1 MSACRYSGRL
11 EGCMQDFRNRLVIA
25 TVILGIAFLAL
36 VSRLWFLQVLKGDEF
51 EAFSRDNRVRIERVP
66 ASRGRILDRYGRQMV
81 VNRPS
86 FDVYVLPKDVDDVSS
101 LSVNLSKALGEEPEK
116 IERKITQASKKNRF
130 KPALVA
136 QDIDRDQ
143 LAYIE
148 ARRSSL
154 PGLTIEVNNLRQYPL
169 GILGA
174 SFLGYIGKVSEAELL
189 ANPDLSNNGLVGK
202 TGIEKTWEQSLRG
215 KDGFTQKV
223 TDALGREVNSD
234 LFQKDLV
241 NRQSIPGND
250 IVLSVDIDLQ
260 KTAEEALGEEF
271 GAIIVVNVKSGEVL
285 ALASKPSFDPA
296 DFVKGIDANT
306 WTKLI
311 NDKNFPLVSR
321 ATQGLYAPGSVFKM
335 VPSAAALKEGVID
348 PDALV
353 HCPGYYR
360 LGSHVYRCW
369 KKGGHGWMNMREA
382 IVQSCDVYFYKLA
395 EKLGIDRMSAYMKYF
410 GFGSPTGIGIEER
423 AGVAPGREWKL
434 ERFRKPWYKGE
445 TIVSAIGQGYVSVTP
460 LQVSM
465 MTAAIANGGTL
476 LTPKLVLKEVAFSGE
491 TKLNNVPPKGEVPVG
506 KEMLAFIRD
515 AMTGV
520 VNGPGGTGHGAKLE
534 NVTVAGK
541 TGTAQ
546 VISLDSQSA
555 DKAHMDHAW
564 FTSFAPAEA
573 PEIAVT
579 VLVEHGGKGGAV
591 AAPLA
596 KKIIE
601 TYFQLKK
608 ERKAND
614 NV

>member
-1 MSACRYSGRL
+1 
-11 EGCMQDFRNRLVIA
+11 MQDFRNRLVIA
-25 TVILGIAFLAL
+25 TVILGIAFLGL
-36 VSRLWFLQVLKGDEF
+36 VSRLWFLQVLKADEF
-51 EAFSRDNRVRIERVP
+51 EAFSRDNRIRIERVP
-66 ASRGRILDRYGRQMV
+66 ASRGRILDRYGRELV

-86 FDVYVLPKDVDDVSS
+86 FDVYVLPEDVDDMPA
-101 LSVNLSKALGEEPEK
+101 LSVNLSRVLNEDPAK
-116 IERKITQASKKNRF
+116 IVQKIKQASRRNRF

-136 QDIDRDQ
+136 QDINRDQ

-154 PGLTIEVNNLRQYPL
+154 PGLTIEVNNLRQYPH
-169 GILGA
+169 GVMGA

-189 ANPDLSNNGLVGK
+189 ANPELSSNGLVGK
-202 TGIEKTWEQSLRG
+202 TGVEKTWEQSLRG

-223 TDALGREVNSD
+223 TDALGREVKSN

-241 NRQSIPGND
+241 NRQSVPGND
-250 IVLSVDIDLQ
+250 VVMSVDIDLQ
-260 KTAEEALGEEF
+260 KAAEDALGEEF
-271 GAIIVVNVKSGEVL
+271 GAIIAVNVRNGEVL

-296 DFVKGIDANT
+296 DFVKGIDSKT
-306 WTKLI
+306 WSKLM
-311 NDKNFPLVSR
+311 NDKDFPLVSR

-335 VPSAAALKEGVID
+335 VPAAAAMKEGAIH
-348 PDALV
+348 PDTLV

-369 KKGGHGWMNMREA
+369 KRGGHGWMNMREA

-395 EKLGIDRMSAYMKYF
+395 DKLGIDRISRYMNFF

-423 AGVAPGREWKL
+423 AGVAPSREWKL
-434 ERFRKPWYKGE
+434 EKFKKPWYKGE

-460 LQVSM
+460 LQIVM

-476 LTPKLVLKEVAFSGE
+476 LTPNLVIKEVAFSGE
-491 TKLNNVPPKGEVPVG
+491 TRLNNVPPKGELPVD
-506 KEMLAFIRD
+506 KVTLALIRD

-520 VNGPGGTGHGAKLE
+520 VNGPGGTGHGARLE

-546 VISLDSQSA
+546 VVSLDSQSS
-555 DKAHMDHAW
+555 DKAHKDHAW
-564 FTSFAPAEA
+564 FTSFAPAET

-579 VLVEHGGKGGAV
+579 VLIEHGGKGGAV
-591 AAPLA
+591 AAPIA

>member
-1 MSACRYSGRL
+1 
-11 EGCMQDFRNRLVIA
+11 MQDFRNRLVIA

-66 ASRGRILDRYGRQMV
+66 ASRGRILDRYGRELV

-86 FDVYVLPKDVDDVSS
+86 FDVYVLPKDVDDVSA
-101 LSVNLSKALGEEPEK
+101 LSVNLSKVLGEEPGE
-116 IERKITQASKKNRF
+116 IERKINQASKKSRF
-130 KPALVA
+130 KPVLLA

-169 GILGA
+169 GVLGA
-174 SFLGYIGKVSEAELL
+174 SYLGYIGKVSEAELQ
-189 ANPDLSNNGLVGK
+189 ANPELSNNGLVGK
-202 TGIEKTWEQSLRG
+202 TGIEKTWERSLRG
-215 KDGFTQKV
+215 KDGFIQKV
-223 TDALGREVNSD
+223 TDALGREVNSN
-234 LFQKDLV
+234 LFQKDLI
-241 NRQSIPGND
+241 NRQSVPGND
-250 IVLSVDIDLQ
+250 VVLSIDMDLQ
-260 KTAEEALGEEF
+260 KAAEDALGEEF
-271 GAIIVVNVKSGEVL
+271 GAIIAVNVKNGEVL

-296 DFVKGIDANT
+296 DFVKGIDAGA

-311 NDKNFPLVSR
+311 NDKSFPLVSR

-348 PDALV
+348 PDTLV
-353 HCPGYYR
+353 HCPGSYR

-369 KKGGHGWMNMREA
+369 KRGGHGWMNMREA

-434 ERFRKPWYKGE
+434 EKFKKPWYKGE

-460 LQVSM
+460 LQVAI
-465 MTAAIANGGTL
+465 MTAAIANGGTV
-476 LTPKLVLKEVAFSGE
+476 LTPKLVLKEVAFSGD
-491 TKLNNVPPKGEVPVG
+491 TKMNNMPPRGELPVG

-520 VNGPGGTGHGAKLE
+520 VNGPAGTGHGARME
-534 NVTVAGK
+534 SITVAGK

-546 VISLDSQSA
+546 VVSLDSQST
-555 DKAHMDHAW
+555 DKAHKDHAW
-564 FTSFAPAEA
+564 FTSFAPAES

-579 VLVEHGGKGGAV
+579 VLIEHGGKGGAV

-596 KKIIE
+596 RKILE
-601 TYFQLKK
+601 TYFNLKK